1 MSHVSHEVNG
11 RVSAT
16 VVWRDSWELEV
27 RRVSRIFDFPGE
39 VAAIDIV
46 YVLLRRIAPSETLD
60 DACKLTPI
68 SEESLP

>member
-16 VVWRDSWELEV
+16 VVWLDGWEPEV
-27 RRVSRIFDFPGE
+27 WRISRISDFSSEG
-39 VAAIDIV
+39 AAIDIV
-46 YVLLRRIAPSETLD
+46 YVLLRRVAPSEASD
-60 DACKLTPI
+60 DACKLAPI

>member
-1 MSHVSHEVNG
+1 MNG

-16 VVWRDSWELEV
+16 VVLFDGRESEV
-27 RRVSRIFDFPGE
+27 RRVSRISDFPGE
-39 VAAIDIV
+39 GAAIDIV
-46 YVLLRRIAPSETLD
+46 YVLLRRIAPSEMSD